1 MAEVSTRRPGS
12 GLFGRSSR
20 AAKENPFDS
29 DEETTSKNPFDDE
42 EGYAIPARSGRTVR
56 NKALVSAS
64 SAPSA
69 PSAPPLP
76 SDELFSYGS
85 SKPKASYAVRHSSYE
100 DDEAPTEEY
109 VNQAVQD
116 LERHAVKKSQE
127 TTSTLK
133 NALRVANDTMGVG
146 VETLVT
152 LHDQGIQIERT
163 HERAVDLDQHLSRV
177 CIWESVSS
185 WFCCGHS
192 FNVYI
197 CRLSWLRG
205 LYRRCLENYYMV
217 DVRMECWELRWW
229 LRVLSMMVKG
239 TLLMCR
245 PFGRRSKIE
254 FVDISESFTSIFK
267 YLDGRALPCG
277 VEGDLLPVQH
287 ASWNVAV
294 RTLTHTYPFWMFHFP
309 NIRTLYL
316 RMFGNEAKNMKTLSK
331 DWIIRM

>member
-42 EGYAIPARSGRTVR
+42 EGYAKPARSGRTVR
-56 NKALVSAS
+56 NKALVSGS
-64 SAPSA
+64 SA

-85 SKPKASYAVRHSSYE
+85 SKPKASYAVRHSSYDE
-100 DDEAPTEEY
+100 DEAPTEEY

-127 TTSTLK
+127 TTSTIK

-163 HERAVDLDQHLSRV
+163 HERAVDLDQHLSRGEKLLGSLGGV
-177 CIWESVSS
+177 FSKTWRPKKGRKITGPMIGRADKPGKESAEDREALGLDGPIVKKKSGTIHDTSTFQGQVESERDTQDDLLDDLSSVLTNLKEVSIDMNKEIERQAP
-185 WFCCGHS
+185 GVEH
-192 FNVYI
+192 
-197 CRLSWLRG
+197 LSSDIQELNNRVRGANLRG
-205 LYRRCLENYYMV
+205 QKLLRR
-217 DVRMECWELRWW
+217 
-229 LRVLSMMVKG
+229 
-239 TLLMCR
+239 
-245 PFGRRSKIE
+245 
-254 FVDISESFTSIFK
+254 
-267 YLDGRALPCG
+267 
-277 VEGDLLPVQH
+277 
-287 ASWNVAV
+287 
-294 RTLTHTYPFWMFHFP
+294 
-309 NIRTLYL
+309 
-316 RMFGNEAKNMKTLSK
+316 
-331 DWIIRM
+331 

>member
-29 DEETTSKNPFDDE
+29 EEETASKNPFDDE
-42 EGYAIPARSGRTVR
+42 EGYAKPPRSGRTVR

-64 SAPSA
+64 SA

-85 SKPKASYAVRHSSYE
+85 SKPKASYAGRHSSY
-100 DDEAPTEEY
+100 DDEEAPTEEY

-177 CIWESVSS
+177 CI
-185 WFCCGHS
+185 
-192 FNVYI
+192 
-197 CRLSWLRG
+197 
-205 LYRRCLENYYMV
+205 
-217 DVRMECWELRWW
+217 
-229 LRVLSMMVKG
+229 
-239 TLLMCR
+239 
-245 PFGRRSKIE
+245 
-254 FVDISESFTSIFK
+254 
-267 YLDGRALPCG
+267 
-277 VEGDLLPVQH
+277 
-287 ASWNVAV
+287 
-294 RTLTHTYPFWMFHFP
+294 
-309 NIRTLYL
+309 
-316 RMFGNEAKNMKTLSK
+316 
-331 DWIIRM
+331 